1 MINILWDLSK
11 IWRYCSGYMCVRS
24 TRQVKDLHGF
34 NSSPLLRCFGNAIL
48 ASPNRSVFELKTACS
63 LVHCGTKPTSG
74 CHCKPHYMTYIAVEG
89 TYIYKNQSLAQS
101 IHLTFPFPEK
111 NVCALQLPTHMQYK
125 HEAVYSFPFNNN
137 KKRMKNRSWK
147 YFVHHRQTTKVF
159 MLHIVYCI
167 IR

>member
-89 TYIYKNQSLAQS
+89 TYIYKTKALLNQYILHFLFLRKMSALFSYRPTCSTNTRQS
-101 IHLTFPFPEK
+101 ILSR
-111 NVCALQLPTHMQYK
+111 LII
-125 HEAVYSFPFNNN
+125 
-137 KKRMKNRSWK
+137 KKGWRIGVGN
-147 YFVHHRQTTKVF
+147 
-159 MLHIVYCI
+159 I
-167 IR
+167 